1 LRGQTDGNDFRL
13 FSPLAAPQ
21 RRALEE
27 RRALA
32 GLLLL
37 ALPAC
42 DSGGEDPSEKDRC
55 EDEEALNTGEIGDC
69 QYPANSA
76 PDAKASVDP
85 STVEVAQTVTFD
97 ASGSSYEPEALE

>member
-1 LRGQTDGNDFRL
+1 MLWKRGEHWLDCSSSRCPPAT
-13 FSPLAAPQ
+13 PA
-21 RRALEE
+21 E
-27 RRALA
+27 RIR
-32 GLLLL
+32 
-37 ALPAC
+37 PRN
-42 DSGGEDPSEKDRC
+42 DRC
-55 EDEEALNTGEIGDC
+55 EDEEALNPGEIGDC